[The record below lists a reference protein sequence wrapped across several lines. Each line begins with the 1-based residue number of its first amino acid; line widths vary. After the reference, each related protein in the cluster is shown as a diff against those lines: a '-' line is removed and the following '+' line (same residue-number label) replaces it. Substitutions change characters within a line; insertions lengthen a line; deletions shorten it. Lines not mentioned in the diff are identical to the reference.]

1 MTHLFDRVTTSS
13 LTEAEVKYNSLVE
26 KTILLEQEIEEK
38 ETLQEEMQRNRDEIR
53 GLEVTLF
60 LSHDSKIQDPG
71 ILFPVRPAARASYL
85 AVKADPA
92 AGTS

>member
-1 MTHLFDRVTTSS
+1 MSVCSGGFSGNVTELFDRVTTSS

-53 GLEVTLF
+53 GLEAILF
-60 LSHDSKIQDPG
+60 LSHDS
-71 ILFPVRPAARASYL
+71 
-85 AVKADPA
+85 
-92 AGTS
+92 